1 VNMVNAYIENSY
13 KLVFPLMCNGY
24 LNLDY
29 NMAITQGA
37 TAVESSGVLVNATYT
52 SNASTTIA
60 VDTVDAT
67 TKFEVG
73 DTVFDATGTGEVGIV
88 SAITATQ
95 ITLEAINAVALANN
109 ENLKKHVTTSGVTR
123 NRGIWAH
130 DDSFTLEAII
140 TPYDVNGIGSR
151 TAGRHGILTSAKTPP
166 YPSDDYSNPVRA
178 TYESVNYLGTSNYL
192 TQKMMLFHNTN
203 LKLYLENTTSATGSS
218 YNQPAE
224 YKIVAKLTEDGTT
237 ETIETALPVITA
249 ENTLFGYYDDS
260 GYYSNNATSH
270 QLISASASNAY
281 PASDI
286 TISSTSLPTNT
297 PATAATGTVS
307 ITGDGDVTN
316 YASAL
321 SATATID
328 IGGSGS
334 DYTVPADTGQSAG
347 TGNIVIKSVPS
358 QVDVADKDTDF
369 ISLDNNTTTYYLYP
383 RSSGGNNA
391 NGGILA
397 GQLGWNANS
406 YMFLIDGTVN
416 GTAGNL
422 IASINA
428 INGLS
433 AGIIASQPLTND
445 TVDLLTQ
452 QATAIWNGGIT
463 LGSGY
468 DGNDFAI
475 TDITGGDAG
484 TEVNS
489 YITITNTAG
498 TAKNYKAT
506 DFNGTATGS
515 TGTTNNGSVNV
526 VFYKNGSSLN
536 GTANTLKAAI
546 EHSNGHNGT
555 ITVSTTNNPLTL
567 TQATTGTAGNNTI
580 SLTGLGSSDVVVTG
594 FANGTNVVNGSS
606 TPYIELI
613 DAAGSAVTRRYVP
626 VANGD
631 VIATGSNNNGSIG
644 SVSGGIAFQEGA
656 SATATATNLKSAI
669 EHTNGH
675 DGSIT
680 VSRSSG
686 VLTLTQGT
694 TGTAGNTTITL
705 SNTSKT
711 TRSSFTGGANITSPN
726 AYISITDAAGE
737 NRKYHASTTEATGYD
752 DDTYIYFRN
761 GGDTDASAANLKT
774 AIEHE
779 DGHDGSLTVSRAD
792 NMLTVNT
799 TTNGGQEASAL
810 NNISSGVTLG
820 SWSTQT
826 NQISVGANEASEIGT
841 GNKIYDSSTTLIGT
855 VSSSSNSVITLA
867 ENPATTVT
875 STIYTDQLKEALYL
889 EQTYKIALVF
899 LKGGSVELWLNNA
912 LLKKQSH
919 SLNSLTLHP
928 SDCKIGRGA
937 SNAEQFFGELYEIS
951 MHKGKQPCAT
961 THTLT
966 PSYSNILFYYTFGDT

>member
-1 VNMVNAYIENSY
+1 MVNAYIENSY
-13 KLVFPLMCNGY
+13 KLVFPLLCSGY

-29 NMAITQGA
+29 DGVVTHPA
-37 TAVESSGVLVNATYT
+37 TVESSGVLVNNGSGYND
-52 SNASTTIA
+52 NASTTIA

-67 TKFEVG
+67 TKFAVG
-73 DTVFDATGTGEVGIV
+73 DTVYDDAGVSVGVIT
-88 SAITATQ
+88 AITATL
-95 ITLEAINAVALANN
+95 ITLAVANTEPLADD
-109 ENLKKHVTTSGVTR
+109 ENLKKNITTTESLR
-123 NRGIWAH
+123 SRGIWAH
-130 DDSFTLEAII
+130 DDSFTIEALI

-151 TAGRHGILTSAKTPP
+151 TAGRHGVLISTKTPP
-166 YPSDDYSNPVRA
+166 YPSDDYSSRA
-178 TYESVNYLGTSNYL
+178 GTYESVSILGASDYL
-192 TQKMMLFHNTN
+192 TQKLMLFHNQYV
-203 LKLYLENTTSATGSS
+203 KFYLQNTTSSS

-224 YKIVAKLTEDGTT
+224 YKVVAELTESGGSTK
-237 ETIETALPVITA
+237 TITSDTVITA
-249 ENTLFGYYDDS
+249 VDTLHGSYDAS
-260 GYYSNNATSH
+260 GYYAGRSTSY
-270 QLISASASNAY
+270 QRVSASASTAY

-433 AGIIASQPLTND
+433 AGIIASQTSTND
-445 TVDLLTQ
+445 IVDLMTQ

-475 TDITGGDAG
+475 TDITGGAAG

-506 DFNGTATGS
+506 DFEGTATGS

-656 SATATATNLKSAI
+656 SATATATNLESAI

-820 SWSTQT
+820 SWSAQS

-875 STIYTDQLKEALYL
+875 STIYTDQLREALYI
-889 EQTYKIALVF
+889 EDMFKISLVF
-899 LKGGSVELWLNNA
+899 LKPGSIEIWMNGE
-912 LLKKQSH
+912 LLKKDTH
-919 SLNSLTLHP
+919 TLNSITMHP

-937 SNAEQFFGELYEIS
+937 TDASGGNNTQFFGELFEIA
-951 MHKGKQPCAT
+951 MHKGKRPCAT
-961 THTLT
+961 NQTLT
-966 PSYSNILFYYTFGDT
+966 PGYSDILFYYTFGD